1 MTNMIRDFRSAGAG
15 MTGFSPFRFLSRVVV
30 LVFALIQL
38 VLVARILLDLGVIP
52 PEGAWSERIISWSD
66 TLAAPVE
73 GVGSGI
79 GGIFGGGELG
89 MMPGTGFNPVMVAA
103 LAGWSVVEWLVMRV
117 VRKLASV

>member
-1 MTNMIRDFRSAGAG
+1 MTNMLRNFGSTGSG
-15 MTGFSPFRFLSRVVV
+15 TVGFSPFRFLSQVVV

-52 PEGAWSERIISWSD
+52 AEGTWSQLVISWSD

-73 GVGSGI
+73 GVGSSI
-79 GGIFGGGELG
+79 GGMFGGGDIG

-103 LAGWSVVEWLVMRV
+103 LAGWGVVEWLVMRV
-117 VRKLASV
+117 VRKLATV